1 MNKNGV
7 NKLIKRLEKIEKKEK
22 VFNERSI
29 CFSIDEQLNKNL
41 DKVVKNKNTTK
52 VKIYEDAIVLFCERI
67 EGLFDYG

>member
-7 NKLIKRLEKIEKKEK
+7 NKLIRRLEKIEKEEK

-67 EGLFDYG
+67 

>member
-7 NKLIKRLEKIEKKEK
+7 NKLIRRLEKIEKEEK
-22 VFNERSI
+22 VLNKRSI

-41 DKVVKNKNTTK
+41 DNVVKNKNTTK

-67 EGLFDYG
+67 EKLFDYG